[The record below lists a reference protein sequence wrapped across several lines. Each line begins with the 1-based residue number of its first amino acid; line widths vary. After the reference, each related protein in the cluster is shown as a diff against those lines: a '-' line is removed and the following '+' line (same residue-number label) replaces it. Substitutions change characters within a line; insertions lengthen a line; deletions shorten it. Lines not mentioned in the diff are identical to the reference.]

1 MTAQQKRKIHVTTLE
16 DCRRVLSSTIN
27 QLRRKEISIAEAK
40 TTAYLCTVMVQV
52 FDAIRQKKIFDSHEE
67 E

>member
-1 MTAQQKRKIHVTTLE
+1 MATAQKRKIHVTTLE

-27 QLRRKEISIAEAK
+27 QLRRKEISVTEAK

-52 FDAIRQKKIFDSHEE
+52 FEAIRQKKIYDSLEQD
-67 E
+67 

>member
-1 MTAQQKRKIHVTTLE
+1 MPKEAKRKIHVTTIE
-16 DCRRVLSSTIN
+16 DCHRVLSRTIN

-52 FDAIRQKKIFDSHEE
+52 FDAIRVKKVFDSQEE
-67 E
+67 D